1 MERKKK
7 VKIEKTERIINR
19 SEQKRERK
27 KKNLKT

>member
-7 VKIEKTERIINR
+7 VKIEKTGRIINR

-27 KKNLKT
+27 KKT